1 MPTDYGNAP
10 GQGPLR
16 LSGVELAD
24 PLPPGDLPN
33 AVSKAAERQQPAVVL
48 MRDVVAG
55 PERIRDA
62 GGTYLPQDPGENPKN
77 YRARLLRSVFVNFVG
92 RTLNALVGQ
101 VFRVDP
107 VLGDDVPALIAGTP
121 NDIAKRR
128 EGGHWENIDL
138 AGTHGDVFCRAI
150 FQDAMAAGHAGIL
163 VDYPNT
169 GGAQDHRAELLGE
182 IRPYWVPIKKED
194 IVSWRTAIVGG
205 KTVLAQLV
213 LKECTMVPAGQ
224 FGEKEQTRYRVFQRD
239 DKGVVSYRLLEI
251 NEDKRTIT
259 EHEAG
264 TYPTQSEIP
273 FSEIVTSGRQGLL
286 ESKPPLLD
294 IAYLNLTHYQT
305 DSDHETSIHKTCV
318 PVYVE
323 TGVEPESEVVIGPN
337 TVRQHS
343 NPEAR
348 AQYVSHDG
356 ASLGEVRAKLQDR
369 EAQMGALGMA
379 MITPQRKATNETATA
394 HRQDKG
400 AEDSD
405 LAVGARGLQDGVE
418 RALGFHANYLKQATG
433 GSITINRDFDQATMQ
448 ADMLTAWSG
457 AVANAGVPSKFMI
470 ADMQKG
476 KLIPPEEDADAIA
489 DEMAANQAAADE
501 AAAQREADL
510 LAMKQPAKMPM
521 EAA

>member
-1 MPTDYGNAP
+1 MPTDSGNRP
-10 GQGPLR
+10 GDGPLHQG
-16 LSGVELAD
+16 GVPLAD

-33 AVSKAAERQQPAVVL
+33 AVSKAAERQATAVTL
-48 MRDVVAG
+48 MRDVLAG
-55 PERIRDA
+55 PERIRDCGSA
-62 GGTYLPQDPGENPKN
+62 YLPQDPGEDPSN
-77 YRARLLRSVFVNFVG
+77 YKARLHRSAFVNFTG

-107 VLGDDVPALIAGTP
+107 VMGEDVPTEIAGT
-121 NDIAKRR
+121 KGETKR
-128 EGGHWENIDL
+128 EGGHWENIDN
-138 AGTHGDVFCRAI
+138 AGTHGDVFARAL
-150 FQDAMAAGHAGIL
+150 FTDAMGAGHAGIL
-163 VDYPNT
+163 VEFPNT
-169 GGAQDHRAELLGE
+169 DGTQSHGQERSGA
-182 IRPYWVPIKKED
+182 IRPYWVPIRKDD
-194 IVSWRTAIVGG
+194 IVSWRTAVVDGL
-205 KTVLAQLV
+205 TVLTQLV

-224 FGEKEQTRYRVFQRD
+224 FGEKEQERFRVFNLD
-239 DKGVVSYRLLEI
+239 VESGEVSFRLLQI
-251 NEDKRTIT
+251 GEDKKSIITI
-259 EHEAG
+259 ANG
-264 TYPTQSEIP
+264 PYPTQTEIP
-273 FSEIVTSGRQGLL
+273 FAEVVTSGRCGLL

-294 IAYLNLTHYQT
+294 LAYLNLAHYQT

-323 TGVEPESEVVIGPN
+323 TGVEPEEGGVIIGPN

-343 NPEAR
+343 NPAAT

-356 ASLGEVRAKLQDR
+356 AALGEVLKKLEAR
-369 EAQMGALGMA
+369 EAQMGALGMS
-379 MITPQRKATNETATA
+379 MLTPQKQNAETATA

-405 LAVGARGLQDGVE
+405 LAVGARGLQDGLE
-418 RALGFHANYLKQATG
+418 RALGFHARYLKKPSG

-448 ADMLTAWSG
+448 SEMLTAWAG
-457 AVANAGVPSKFMI
+457 AVSNAGVPAKYMI

-476 KLIPPEEDADAIA
+476 KLIPPEEDAEAIA

-510 LAMKQPAKMPM
+510 LAMKQPQPKP